1 MPPPHGAAAVLLSPG
16 PTSTLTVS
24 TFTFLN
30 SLGTGVVTN
39 GIFFLT
45 SSPAYGFS
53 RTRNYVLGAVLGV
66 TYILAASLAGRA
78 VALLRRRFNLSS
90 RGVLACIM
98 ILMAALCC
106 VPFATIPDPA
116 SGQSAPQWPLWL
128 LAVLY
133 SPLTGV
139 LWPMVEAYVSGG
151 RAGQELRAIIGRWNV
166 VWSSAIVVSYW
177 GLAPLIEAH
186 ATIAILALGG
196 FHLVGLALLARF
208 TREPAPHAHDDGHE
222 PAPAEYV
229 RLLATF
235 RLLLPLSYIVLS
247 TLGPFLP
254 GALER
259 LGVRSGWAAAIASVW
274 LASRVLTFA
283 LLRAWHGW
291 HGRWWAA
298 IAGALFMIGGFFGCV
313 LSPLLGPGSAGIAC
327 MAASLMV
334 FGVGMAAIY
343 ACAIYYALEV
353 GRAQVDAGGTHEAL
367 IGVGYT
373 VGPAAGLAASA
384 AVDGGALAAGAF
396 EPVLLTTVAGVSIG
410 VAAVVA
416 HRSNQQRR
424 AEREPGSVR

>member
-1 MPPPHGAAAVLLSPG
+1 MHGAAAVSISPG
-16 PTSTLTVS
+16 PTSTRVVS

-45 SSPAYGFS
+45 SSPAFGFS
-53 RTRNYVLGAVLGV
+53 QTRNYVLAAVLGV

-78 VALLRRRFNLSS
+78 VTYLRRRFNLSS
-90 RGVLACIM
+90 RTLLAFM
-98 ILMAALCC
+98 MVAMAALCC
-106 VPFATIPDPA
+106 VPHAAITAAGP
-116 SGQSAPQWPLWL
+116 GRAPEWPLWM

-151 RAGQELRAIIGRWNV
+151 RAGDQLRGIIGRWNV

-177 GLAPLIEAH
+177 GLSPLIEAH

-196 FHLVGLALLARF
+196 FHLMGLLLLTKF
-208 TREPAPHAHDDGHE
+208 TREPAPHAHTEGE
-222 PAPAEYV
+222 TPPPPEYV

-254 GALER
+254 GALQR
-259 LGVRSGWAAAIASVW
+259 LGLSTGWAAALASVW

-283 LLRAWHGW
+283 LLQAWHGW

-313 LSPLLGPGSAGIAC
+313 LSPLLDSGRLSIAC
-327 MAASLMV
+327 MVVSLIL

-353 GRAQVDAGGTHEAL
+353 GRARVDAGGTHEAL

-373 VGPAAGLAASA
+373 IGPAAGLAVSA
-384 AVDGGALAAGAF
+384 AVDRGMLRPEAF
-396 EPVLLTTVAGVSIG
+396 EPTLLSAVAAVSVG

-416 HRSNQQRR
+416 YRSNQQRR
-424 AEREPGSVR
+424 LDREPENLR